1 MAKKSR
7 RARAKQRT
15 GESTG
20 QRANIR
26 QELPK
31 SQGSNRVTQSQPIG
45 IATTVIKANQY
56 DYVVGDLIRIGI
68 ISGALILV
76 LIILTFILR

>member
-31 SQGSNRVTQSQPIG
+31 SQGSRVTQSQPIG

-76 LIILTFILR
+76 LIVLTFILR